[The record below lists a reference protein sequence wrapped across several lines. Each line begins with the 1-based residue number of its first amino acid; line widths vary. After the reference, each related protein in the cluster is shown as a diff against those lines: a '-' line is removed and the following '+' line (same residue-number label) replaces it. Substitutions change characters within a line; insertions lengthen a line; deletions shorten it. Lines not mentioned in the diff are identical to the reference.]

1 MAEQADLLQH
11 LNVTSACRAAWD
23 CMTGN
28 EQVRFC
34 DHCHLSVH
42 NLSEMTPKE
51 VLRLVIRSR
60 GRLCVRYRRGTDGVI
75 ETADLLPARLHQI
88 KRRATR
94 IAAGAF
100 TAALSL
106 SSTAATAQTNSSSG
120 TLSVSGVEMAALKE
134 TTRSPVLKSQGST
147 IKGLILDPAGAAIA
161 GAKVTLTNEQTGIE
175 QTATTNEE
183 GEFRFQMLEAGSY
196 TLKVEQAGFKA
207 ALIERVVVNGG
218 DEQTL
223 TANLEIGD
231 HEAVTMGIVDI
242 VEPSVPL
249 VKAAFDNDMAA
260 LKELIDAG
268 ADVNAIDELYQASAL
283 MMAVAGGNLEMVQL
297 LLWAGAEVNVR
308 NSRGE
313 TPLMYLSER
322 STFEVAKALLA
333 AGAKIDLQD
342 KDGETA
348 LMTLATFNNGDVMQA
363 LIDAGAAVNM
373 KNNKGETALI
383 LAASED
389 IIENVKT
396 LIRAGADLYERDAEG
411 RTALTCARENKN
423 TRMVKLLR
431 MYGAVEYLR

>member
-1 MAEQADLLQH
+1 MAEQTDLLQH

-23 CMTGN
+23 GMTGN

-34 DHCHLSVH
+34 SHCHLNVH

-60 GRLCVRYRRGTDGVI
+60 GRLCVRYRRSTDGVI
-75 ETADLLPARLHQI
+75 ETASLLPAKLYQI

-106 SSTAATAQTNSSSG
+106 SSTAAMAQTNSSSRR
-120 TLSVSGVEMAALKE
+120 LSVSGVEMAALKGMP
-134 TTRSPVLKSQGST
+134 RSTVLESQGST
-147 IKGLILDPAGAAIA
+147 ITGRILDPQGAAIA
-161 GAKVTLTNEQTGIE
+161 GSKVTLTNEQTGIE
-175 QTATTNEE
+175 QTATTDEE
-183 GEFRFQMLEAGSY
+183 GAFRFQMLEAGSY
-196 TLKVEQAGFKA
+196 TLKVEQVGFKT
-207 ALIERVVVNGG
+207 ALIERVVLNGD
-218 DEQTL
+218 DEQTI

-231 HEAVTMGIVDI
+231 YEGATMGVVDI
-242 VEPSVPL
+242 VEPSLPL

-268 ADVNAIDELYQASAL
+268 ADVNAMDELYQASPL

-297 LLWAGAEVNVR
+297 LLWAGAEVNAR
-308 NSRGE
+308 NSSGE

-322 STFEVAKALLA
+322 STYEVAKALLT

-348 LMTLATFNNGDVMQA
+348 LITIAALNNGDVVQA

-389 IIENVKT
+389 VVENVKT

-411 RTALTCARENKN
+411 RTALTRARENKS
-423 TRMVKLLR
+423 TSVVKLLR